1 MWIPLNKLRSLIR
14 QVNQNCVTLKR
25 RAMLIEVNLMKKLLG
40 EERRIELLAL
50 LKNAKQ
56 PLTGTDLAKHT
67 NVSRQVIVNDM
78 NLLKA
83 RNEPI
88 VATSQGYIYMHH
100 VHQEKITRKIV
111 CTHKPEEAKEEL
123 FILVDCGVTVESV
136 IVEHPVYG
144 EITASIMVSNRLEV
158 EHFVKRVKETN
169 ALYLSALTDGT
180 HLHVISATAQ
190 ENLNLAEAKLRER
203 GFLVE
208 H

>member
-1 MWIPLNKLRSLIR
+1 
-14 QVNQNCVTLKR
+14 
-25 RAMLIEVNLMKKLLG
+25 MKKLLG
-40 EERRIELLAL
+40 EERRQELLAL

-88 VATSQGYIYMHH
+88 VATSQGYLYMH
-100 VHQEKITRKIV
+100 QMQQTRYERKIV
-111 CTHKPEEAKEEL
+111 CMHTSEQAKEEL
-123 FILVDCGVTVESV
+123 FILVDCGVTVENV
-136 IVEHPVYG
+136 IVEHAVYG

-158 EHFVKRVKETN
+158 EHFVKRVTETN

-180 HLHVISATAQ
+180 HLHVISAISE
-190 ENLNLAEAKLRER
+190 ENLDLAESKLREH
-203 GFLVE
+203 GILVDN
-208 H
+208 

>member
-1 MWIPLNKLRSLIR
+1 
-14 QVNQNCVTLKR
+14 
-25 RAMLIEVNLMKKLLG
+25 MKKLLG
-40 EERRIELLAL
+40 EERRSELLAS
-50 LKNAKQ
+50 LKNAKL
-56 PLTGTDLAKHT
+56 PLTGSDLAKHT

-100 VHQEKITRKIV
+100 LQQTRYERKIV
-111 CTHKPEEAKEEL
+111 CMHTSEQAKEEL
-123 FILVDCGVTVESV
+123 FILVDCGVTVENV

-158 EHFVKRVKETN
+158 EHFVKKVEQTN

-180 HLHVISATAQ
+180 HLHVISASS
-190 ENLNLAEAKLRER
+190 EEKLHLAEAKLREH
-203 GFLVE
+203 GILVE
-208 H
+208 N

>member
-1 MWIPLNKLRSLIR
+1 
-14 QVNQNCVTLKR
+14 
-25 RAMLIEVNLMKKLLG
+25 MKKLLG
-40 EERRIELLAL
+40 EERRLELLSL

-88 VATSQGYIYMHH
+88 VATSQGYLYMHNM
-100 VHQEKITRKIV
+100 QQTRFERKIV
-111 CTHKPEEAKEEL
+111 CMHSSEQAKEEL
-123 FILVDCGVTVESV
+123 FILVDCGVTVENV

-158 EHFVKRVKETN
+158 EQFVKRVQDSN

-180 HLHVISATAQ
+180 HLHVISATSQ
-190 ENLNLAEAKLRER
+190 ENLELAEVKLRER
-203 GFLVE
+203 GFLIE

>member
-1 MWIPLNKLRSLIR
+1 
-14 QVNQNCVTLKR
+14 
-25 RAMLIEVNLMKKLLG
+25 MKKLLG
-40 EERRIELLAL
+40 EERRQELLAL

-88 VATSQGYIYMHH
+88 VATSQGYLYMH
-100 VHQEKITRKIV
+100 QMQQTRYERKIV
-111 CTHKPEEAKEEL
+111 CMHTSEQAKEEL
-123 FILVDCGVTVESV
+123 FILVDCGVTVENV
-136 IVEHPVYG
+136 IVEHAVYG

-158 EHFVKRVKETN
+158 EHFVKRVTETN

-180 HLHVISATAQ
+180 HLHVISASSK
-190 ENLNLAEAKLRER
+190 ENLDLAESKLREH
-203 GFLVE
+203 GILVDN
-208 H
+208 

>member
-1 MWIPLNKLRSLIR
+1 M
-14 QVNQNCVTLKR
+14 V
-25 RAMLIEVNLMKKLLG
+25 IEVELMKKLLG
-40 EERRIELLAL
+40 EERRLELLSL
-50 LKNAKQ
+50 LKNATA

-88 VATSQGYIYMHH
+88 VATSQGYIYMHNIQQTR
-100 VHQEKITRKIV
+100 VERKIV
-111 CTHKPEEAKEEL
+111 CLHNSEDAKEEL

-158 EHFVKRVKETN
+158 EHFIKRVQETK

-180 HLHVISATAQ
+180 HVHAISATSE
-190 ENLNLAEAKLRER
+190 ENLNLAEEKLRKR
-203 GFLVE
+203 GFLIE
-208 H
+208 N